1 MMINATI
8 WTPAMNRFLP
18 LSIVCL
24 ALGLQGKLA
33 AQEPAMGQSATAP
46 ASSTNQAPAELTPPP
61 DNAPPS
67 TAPDQTSTTT
77 TTTTTTSAETKP
89 PETPKST
96 STPLT
101 PQEIAR
107 IQQQEIIRRQELV
120 FQANDHLATAQ
131 QQEAGQNYPEARK
144 NYLFAAEAYGTISRS
159 TTDYAK
165 SADGLTR
172 VDFKLYDDAL
182 KFGDM
187 ARAKLLIDE
196 VVKYNPNNQEAN
208 KRLAEVDHMLA
219 DPNDTTLLG
228 NPAVTPALVKK
239 VDEIQQLFAE
249 AEQFRRT
256 GQWDQAEER
265 LKRIEGI
272 DPYNKAAA
280 LQLERIDKAKDDY
293 AEQARLETRDER
305 LRQVEEKWYEP
316 VINKDDLTSPQ
327 EGQETLVRATTFNI
341 DQQLR
346 SIFVSLDFS
355 PGTTI
360 EQATTYLSI
369 KSKTLDPQHKGVNF
383 IIQPEASTS
392 AKTISLT
399 LNNVP
404 LGEALRYICQLANV
418 KFKVQDYAISIVPFS
433 QNTDDL
439 ISRTFIVQPNFV
451 APPSAVSTASV
462 AATIFGGGGANGAR
476 PLPPA
481 VAPGGTGDTG
491 TETSAD
497 PVRAALEAKGVKFP
511 PGASAVYT
519 SNTGQLTIVNTAD
532 QMELIEEL
540 VNAGQAPTYMV
551 RISTKFVEINQND
564 LNDLTFNTA
573 LNFLNLG
580 GAVSTNILTASG
592 YNTSLPGSRA
602 ISPDSIDAL
611 ISPPAITSNQ
621 LYFSAFLSAAQY
633 NLIINAL
640 SQKKSMDVLSEPFT
654 LTKSGEQGVLEAV
667 RVFPYPTAFD
677 PPELETINNTGLGL
691 VVVRTP
697 PAVVA
702 TTPTDFKRRNIGV
715 RLVIKPQISADN
727 QTVDLALF
735 PEVTEFDGFINYG
748 SKIYV
753 GNPDGSTSLL
763 SNNVINQPVFDTRRI
778 NTKVLIKDGSTVV
791 MGGLIREDLQTI
803 NDRVPFFG
811 DLPLVGR
818 LFQSKAVQSTKRN
831 LIIFVSANIYRTDGE
846 LLNPPEEVDA
856 ADVLTGRA
864 SLVPAG
870 TP

>member
-1 MMINATI
+1 
-8 WTPAMNRFLP
+8 MNRFLP
-18 LSIVCL
+18 LSIFCL
-24 ALGLQGKLA
+24 ALGLQGKMA

-46 ASSTNQAPAELTPPP
+46 AASSTNQAPAQLTPPP
-61 DNAPPS
+61 DTAPPS
-67 TAPDQTSTTT
+67 TVPASSDQTSAT
-77 TTTTTTSAETKP
+77 APGANTKP

-96 STPLT
+96 STPLS

-120 FQANDHLATAQ
+120 FQANDHLATAR
-131 QQEAGQNYPEARK
+131 QQELGQNYPEARK

-182 KFGDM
+182 KFGDT

-196 VVKYNPNNQEAN
+196 VVKYNPNDKEAN
-208 KRLAEVDHMLA
+208 KRLAEIDHMLA
-219 DPNDTTLLG
+219 NPNDTSLLG

-265 LKRIEGI
+265 LKRIEGL
-272 DPYNKAAA
+272 DPYNKAAP
-280 LQLERIDKAKDDY
+280 LQLERIDKAKSDY

-327 EGQETLVRATTFNI
+327 EGQETLIRATTFNI

-392 AKTISLT
+392 AKPISLT

-451 APPSAVSTASV
+451 EPPSAVSTASV
-462 AATIFGGGGANGAR
+462 AATVFGGGAAGGAR

-491 TETSAD
+491 TAEAD
-497 PVRAALEAKGVKFP
+497 PVRAALEQKGVKFP

-564 LNDLTFNTA
+564 LNDLTFNSA
-573 LNFLNLG
+573 FNFLNPLTG
-580 GAVSTNILTASG
+580 GAVSTTTPLTTPHF
-592 YNTSLPGSRA
+592 NTALPGALA
-602 ISPDSIDAL
+602 IAPDSIDAL
-611 ISPPAITSNQ
+611 IAPPATSSNQ
-621 LYFSAFLSAAQY
+621 LYFRAFLDAAQY
-633 NLIINAL
+633 NVVINAL
-640 SQKKSMDVLSEPFT
+640 AQKKSMDVLSEPFT

-677 PPELETINNTGLGL
+677 PPELETINNTGAGFI
-691 VVVRTP
+691 VVFTP
-697 PAVVA
+697 PSVVA

-735 PEVTEFDGFINYG
+735 PEVTQFDGFINYG
-748 SKIYV
+748 SKIFV
-753 GNPDGSTSLL
+753 GNEDGTTSLL

-803 NDRVPFFG
+803 NDKVPLLG

-831 LIIFVSANIYRTDGE
+831 LIIFVTANIYRTDGE
-846 LLNPPEEVDA
+846 LLNPPEQVDA

-864 SLVPAG
+864 SLVPTG